1 VSSSARRARL
11 RALLSSQACA
21 PLATIFDPFSARI
34 AEQLAFDA
42 GLMGGSIVS
51 HAVLG
56 APDLIL
62 ITLTELAEQVHRCTR
77 VSSVPLVVDCDHGY
91 GNALNVM
98 RTVHEIDTAGA
109 AGLMIEDTLLPRAY
123 GTSAQLQLLSPDE
136 GLGKIRAALK
146 ARGDSDVVIF
156 GRTSAFAL
164 SSIDDAISRCRAYA
178 SAGVDA
184 LMLPGLRT
192 REELDRISAAVE
204 LPILAGSPAESM
216 ADAAY
221 LASRR
226 VRLWSSGHNTLNV
239 AMNALYEAMKSVREG
254 TLSTKLP
261 GGAPRPLFDA
271 VTSASQYDAWTR
283 EFLGGR

>member
-1 VSSSARRARL
+1 MTSSAKRARL
-11 RALLSSQACA
+11 RELLSSEQCSV
-21 PLATIFDPFSARI
+21 LATIFDPVSARI
-34 AEQLAFDA
+34 AQTLSFDA
-42 GLMGGSIVS
+42 GLMGGSIAS
-51 HAVLG
+51 YAVLG

-77 VSSVPLVVDCDHGY
+77 ASDVPLVVDCDHGY

-98 RTVHEIDTAGA
+98 RTVHEIDVAGA

-123 GTSAQLQLLSPDE
+123 GTSSELQLLSPEE
-136 GLGKIRAALK
+136 GLGKIRAALA

-164 SSIDDAISRCRAYA
+164 TSIEDAIARCRAYA
-178 SAGVDA
+178 NAGVDA
-184 LMLPGLRT
+184 LMLPGLRS

-216 ADAAY
+216 ADLAY

-226 VRLWSSGHNTLNV
+226 VRLWSSGHNTINV
-239 AMNALYEAMKSVREG
+239 ATNALYEAMKSVREG
-254 TLSTKLP
+254 TLATKLP
-261 GGAPRPLFDA
+261 GGATRQLVDA
-271 VTSASQYDAWTR
+271 VTSAPQYDAWTR